1 MPKRIF
7 IVLFFTLFQ
16 MHRSCIAQV
25 IAEQKL
31 RSAPSGMQA
40 MAQIPAG
47 VFTMGSN
54 HGPDDEKPAHRIF
67 LSSYSIDRY
76 PVTNFQFAQF
86 LNAVG
91 LRNTNNER
99 LFDEDDNDARIHLI
113 DRLWQA
119 DIGFEDHPVVEV
131 SWVGARDYC
140 LWSGKKLPTEA
151 QWEKAARG
159 TDERKFPWG
168 NTAPTAPTALYA
180 QYAARFNDTV
190 PVTISTKGASPYGVM
205 DLVGNAWE
213 WVSSAYKPY
222 PFDSNDGRE
231 DPQAGPVRATRGG
244 GHDSPLPE
252 ITTTQRGKNLS
263 RNPAAGHHNIAFRCA
278 K

>member
-1 MPKRIF
+1 
-7 IVLFFTLFQ
+7 
-16 MHRSCIAQV
+16 MHRGCIAQG

-31 RSAPSGMQA
+31 RSAPSSIQA

-86 LNAVG
+86 LNAIG

-99 LFDEDDNDARIHLI
+99 LFDDDDNDARIHLK

-168 NTAPTAPTALYA
+168 NTAPTQPTALYA
-180 QYAARFNDTV
+180 QYAASFNDTV

-222 PFDSNDGRE
+222 PFNSNDGRE
-231 DPQAGPVRATRGG
+231 NPQAGHVRATRGG

>member
-16 MHRSCIAQV
+16 MHRGCIAQG
-25 IAEQKL
+25 IAEHKL

-76 PVTNFQFAQF
+76 PVTNFQFAKF

-119 DIGFEDHPVVEV
+119 DIGFEDHPVVGV
-131 SWVGARDYC
+131 SWVGARD
-140 LWSGKKLPTEA
+140 
-151 QWEKAARG
+151 
-159 TDERKFPWG
+159 
-168 NTAPTAPTALYA
+168 
-180 QYAARFNDTV
+180 
-190 PVTISTKGASPYGVM
+190 
-205 DLVGNAWE
+205 
-213 WVSSAYKPY
+213 
-222 PFDSNDGRE
+222 
-231 DPQAGPVRATRGG
+231 
-244 GHDSPLPE
+244 
-252 ITTTQRGKNLS
+252 
-263 RNPAAGHHNIAFRCA
+263 
-278 K
+278 

>member
-16 MHRSCIAQV
+16 MHRGCIAQG
-25 IAEQKL
+25 IAEHKL
-31 RSAPSGMQA
+31 RSAPSSIQA

-159 TDERKFPWG
+159 NDERKFPWG

>member
-7 IVLFFTLFQ
+7 ILLLFTLFQ
-16 MHRSCIAQV
+16 MYSGVIAQE
-25 IAEQKL
+25 ISEHKL
-31 RSAPSGMQA
+31 RSTPFDIQA

-47 VFTMGSN
+47 DFTMGSN

-86 LNAVG
+86 LNEVG

-99 LFDEDDNDARIHLI
+99 LFDDDDNDARIHLK

-222 PFDSNDGRE
+222 PFNSNDGRE
-231 DPQAGPVRATRGG
+231 NPQAGPVRATRGG

>member
-16 MHRSCIAQV
+16 MHRGCIAQG

-31 RSAPSGMQA
+31 RSAPSSIQA

-86 LNAVG
+86 LNEVG

-99 LFDEDDNDARIHLI
+99 LFDDDDNDARIHLK

-168 NTAPTAPTALYA
+168 NTAPTQPTALYA
-180 QYAARFNDTV
+180 QYAASFNDTV

-222 PFDSNDGRE
+222 PFNSNDGRE
-231 DPQAGPVRATRGG
+231 NPQAGHVRATRGG

>member
-1 MPKRIF
+1 MPKLIF
-7 IVLFFTLFQ
+7 ILLLFTLFQ
-16 MHRSCIAQV
+16 MYNGIIAQE
-25 IAEQKL
+25 IAEHKL
-31 RSAPSGMQA
+31 RSTPFDIQA

-47 VFTMGSN
+47 DFTMGSN

-86 LNAVG
+86 LNVVG

-99 LFDEDDNDARIHLI
+99 LFDDDDNDARIHLK
-113 DRLWQA
+113 DRLWQP

-168 NTAPTAPTALYA
+168 NTAPTQPTALYA

-222 PFDSNDGRE
+222 PFTSNDGRE
-231 DPQAGPVRATRGG
+231 NPQAGPVRATRGG
-244 GHDSPLPE
+244 GHDSPLSE
-252 ITTTQRGKNLS
+252 ISTTQRGKNLS
-263 RNPAAGHHNIAFRCA
+263 RNPAAGHHNIAFRCV

>member
-1 MPKRIF
+1 MPKQIF
-7 IVLFFTLFQ
+7 IILLFTLFQ
-16 MHRSCIAQV
+16 IHSGVIAQG
-25 IAEQKL
+25 IAEHKL
-31 RSAPSGMQA
+31 RTSPFGIQA

-47 VFTMGSN
+47 EFTMGSN

-67 LSSYSIDRY
+67 LSSYSIDQY

-86 LNAVG
+86 LNVVG

-99 LFDEDDNDARIHLI
+99 LFDDDDNDARIHFK

-168 NTAPTAPTALYA
+168 NKAPTAPTTLYA

-213 WVSSAYKPY
+213 WVLVPI
-222 PFDSNDGRE
+222 NL
-231 DPQAGPVRATRGG
+231 T
-244 GHDSPLPE
+244 HL
-252 ITTTQRGKNLS
+252 TQMMDVKILKRVQSGQLEVVDMTHPCQK
-263 RNPAAGHHNIAFRCA
+263 
-278 K
+278 

>member
-1 MPKRIF
+1 MSKRIF

-16 MHRSCIAQV
+16 MHRGCIAQG

-31 RSAPSGMQA
+31 RSAPSSIQA

-47 VFTMGSN
+47 EFTMGSN

-91 LRNTNNER
+91 PRNTNNER
-99 LFDEDDNDARIHLI
+99 LFDDDDNDARIHLK

-168 NTAPTAPTALYA
+168 NTAPTQPTALYA
-180 QYAARFNDTV
+180 QYAASFNDTV

-222 PFDSNDGRE
+222 PFNSNDGRE
-231 DPQAGPVRATRGG
+231 NPQAGPVRATRGG

-252 ITTTQRGKNLS
+252 ITTTQRCKNLS

>member
-1 MPKRIF
+1 MPKPIF

-16 MHRSCIAQV
+16 MHRGCIAQG

-31 RSAPSGMQA
+31 RSAPSSIQA

-91 LRNTNNER
+91 PRNTNNER
-99 LFDEDDNDARIHLI
+99 LFDDDDNDARIHLK

-159 TDERKFPWG
+159 TDELKFPWG
-168 NTAPTAPTALYA
+168 NTAPTQPTALYA
-180 QYAARFNDTV
+180 QYAASFNDTV

-222 PFDSNDGRE
+222 PFNSNDGRE
-231 DPQAGPVRATRGG
+231 NPQAGHVRATRGG

-263 RNPAAGHHNIAFRCA
+263 RNPAAGHHKIAFRCA

>member
-1 MPKRIF
+1 
-7 IVLFFTLFQ
+7 
-16 MHRSCIAQV
+16 MHRGCIAQG

-31 RSAPSGMQA
+31 RSAPSSIQA

-47 VFTMGSN
+47 VFPMGSN

-91 LRNTNNER
+91 PRNTNNER
-99 LFDEDDNDARIHLI
+99 LFDDDDNDARIHLK

-168 NTAPTAPTALYA
+168 NTAPTQPTALYA

-222 PFDSNDGRE
+222 PFNSNDGRE
-231 DPQAGPVRATRGG
+231 NPQADHVRATRGG